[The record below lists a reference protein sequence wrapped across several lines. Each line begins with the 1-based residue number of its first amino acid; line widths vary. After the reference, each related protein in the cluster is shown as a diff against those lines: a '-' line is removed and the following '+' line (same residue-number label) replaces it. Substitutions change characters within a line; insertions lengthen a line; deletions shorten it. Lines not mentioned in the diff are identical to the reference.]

1 MTMGKARDQL
11 SESRPKAGG
20 IARDLGRLKSDG
32 AATVAE
38 LREFLGRMRGRSPQE
53 MLGLVA
59 ESGLTRSMFLATFL
73 FLLLLAALT
82 AVPYALKDRSTDASA
97 PVAEEKAVE
106 QQDNAHAVGPETA
119 EELAGPPAA
128 GPLVDAEDTRTDP
141 ERAVDAM
148 GIGETRV
155 ADPNEN
161 PLENKLDKL
170 LDGIE

>member
-1 MTMGKARDQL
+1 MGKAQDHL

-59 ESGLTRSMFLATFL
+59 ESGLTRSMLLATFL
-73 FLLLLAALT
+73 FVLLLAALT
-82 AVPYALKDRSTDASA
+82 VIPYALKDRSADASA
-97 PVAEEKAVE
+97 PVAEEKAVTE
-106 QQDNAHAVGPETA
+106 DAAQAVGPETA
-119 EELAGPPAA
+119 EEPGEPAA
-128 GPLVDAEDTRTDP
+128 AAPVADTEDRRTDP

-155 ADPNEN
+155 ADPKEN
-161 PLENKLDKL
+161 PLEHKLDKL